1 MHGGEPLLLGPVRL
15 REIADTLRTRIGPVS
30 SLDLSIQTNGVRL
43 DERFGE
49 VFARH
54 RIRIGVSLDGDQAAN
69 DRHRRFA
76 DGRSSYARVRSALA
90 LLRRPEYR
98 HIYGG
103 ILCTIDLAND
113 PIAVYEALLAEEP
126 PRVDLL
132 LPHATWEHPPPRHGE
147 TPAPYAGWL
156 GRVYARWHSDG
167 RPFDIRLF
175 SSLESAARGGPTG
188 ASQSASIPSTSSSS
202 TLTGRGSRLTRSK
215 TAYDGAS
222 ATGLSVFTHSVDEV
236 AAYPGIAARRGGAA
250 ALSAQCQACPVV
262 HICRGGLY
270 AHRYRA
276 ATAFDNPSVYCADLK
291 ALIEQVTV
299 RGTEQI
305 TVGRAEAADH
315 RLRRAPR
322 APSRPALAMSRA

>member
-1 MHGGEPLLLGPVRL
+1 MSMRTRGWRGQPREIAQATVVQAADRIAQHSALHRVPSTRVVMHGGEPLLLGPVRL

-175 SSLESAARGGPTG
+175 SSLESAARGGPSWSESVGLDPVNFVVIDTDG
-188 ASQSASIPSTSSSS
+188 SWQQADSLRPPTMERRPPASASSPIPWTKWQ
-202 TLTGRGSRLTRSK
+202 LTPVSQR
-215 TAYDGAS
+215 
-222 ATGLSVFTHSVDEV
+222 
-236 AAYPGIAARRGGAA
+236 AAAARAICAMPGMPGGAH
-250 ALSAQCQACPVV
+250 LRGRPLRPPVS
-262 HICRGGLY
+262 GS
-270 AHRYRA
+270 HR
-276 ATAFDNPSVYCADLK
+276 F
-291 ALIEQVTV
+291 
-299 RGTEQI
+299 
-305 TVGRAEAADH
+305 
-315 RLRRAPR
+315 
-322 APSRPALAMSRA
+322 